1 MGEAEVNCFLET
13 RVRCY
18 VLYRSK
24 ILYCANCVCAQLRD
38 KFSKRAIANA
48 LFIKNG
54 EQVSLT
60 IFNDKLIT
68 LHNLFT
74 NQMLDF
80 NDENVTTLLLS
91 VEAILFYN
99 KKLNVTSGKQRT
111 TATNVDSWWKTF
123 NRFAGY
129 IMPLQC

>member
-1 MGEAEVNCFLET
+1 MGEAEVNWAYFLET
-13 RVRCY
+13 RVRGC
-18 VLYRSK
+18 VLYRPK
-24 ILYCANCVCAQLRD
+24 IQYGANCVCAQLRD

-48 LFIKNG
+48 LFIKSG

-60 IFNDKLIT
+60 IFDDKLIT

-99 KKLNVTSGKQRT
+99 KKLNVTSGKQRIT
-111 TATNVDSWWKTF
+111 
-123 NRFAGY
+123 
-129 IMPLQC
+129 LQALKVGGKHLTVLQGT